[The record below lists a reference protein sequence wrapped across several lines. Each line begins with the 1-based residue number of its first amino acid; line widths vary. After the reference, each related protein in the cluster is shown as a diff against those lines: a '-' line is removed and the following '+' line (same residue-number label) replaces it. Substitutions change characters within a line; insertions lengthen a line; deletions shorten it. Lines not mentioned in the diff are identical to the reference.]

1 MAAEIVFWS
10 PHLCVCMC
18 LHYTCKH
25 TIVCEHTHTYER
37 GWQREM
43 EREGGRIREAV
54 HGPGSKRLMP
64 DHNIE
69 RLYSWE
75 YTRGCVLERSLW
87 LPQQV

>member
-1 MAAEIVFWS
+1 MAAETVFWS

-37 GWQREM
+37 EWQRERWRG
-43 EREGGRIREAV
+43 REGVPEAV

-69 RLYSWE
+69 RLFVGIHQ
-75 YTRGCVLERSLW
+75 RVCA
-87 LPQQV
+87 